1 MILMAAPQAIGRAEQ
16 SVPPVVGDYGPW
28 GVDLTGMD
36 SSTKPGDDFF
46 RYANGAWYD
55 RTRIAP
61 DRDSNGVDRILSDV
75 VELRIR
81 DILGRGADGVEA
93 GARADAAKIGAFYA
107 AFMNEARAE
116 TLDAQPIKPLIQEL
130 RAAASRDDLA
140 RLMGTSPV
148 TFFSSIFNIS
158 IDVDAKAPDK
168 YAVSIGQS
176 GLGLPDRD
184 YYLTP
189 QFADKK
195 AAYLAYVAQI
205 LEMIGWEAQQ
215 QSAAA
220 ILAFETAIAGASW
233 TVAEQR
239 DSEKT
244 YNPTSV
250 AQLQQTAPFPWRRL
264 LEGANLRNL
273 ERVVVLENT
282 AVAKIADLFAQT
294 PVETLKAWQ
303 AFHLTDSAAPY
314 LSKRFVTASFD
325 FRGKTLGGVL
335 EISERWKRGVSA
347 VNGTMGEAIGRIYAT
362 RYFPV
367 EAKKKVEALV
377 EQLRLALKGRIER
390 VAWMSQ
396 ETKIKA
402 LEKLARLNVKV
413 AYPATWRDYS
423 TLEVRPDDLVG
434 NLEAAGRF
442 EWLRKVDRLNSPV
455 DRNEW
460 MMTPQTVNAYYS
472 PNLNEIVLPAAQLQ
486 PPYFD
491 PAADPAV
498 NYGGIGALIGHELTH
513 AFDDDGRKFDA
524 AGVLSDWWM
533 PVDAEEFN
541 ARAEELGRQ
550 YDAFEPFPG
559 THVNGELT
567 MGENIADLG
576 GALIALDA
584 YHGSLS
590 GKPAAVIDGL
600 TGDQRFFLGFA
611 QSWRKKTTEDALR
624 QQLVSDPHAPEEFR
638 VNGVVRNI
646 DAWYDAFGVKAA
658 DKLRLAP
665 EARVRIW

>member
-1 MILMAAPQAIGRAEQ
+1 
-16 SVPPVVGDYGPW
+16 V
-28 GVDLTGMD
+28 
-36 SSTKPGDDFF
+36 STV
-46 RYANGAWYD
+46 NGA
-55 RTRIAP
+55 
-61 DRDSNGVDRILSDV
+61 
-75 VELRIR
+75 
-81 DILGRGADGVEA
+81 
-93 GARADAAKIGAFYA
+93 
-107 AFMNEARAE
+107 
-116 TLDAQPIKPLIQEL
+116 
-130 RAAASRDDLA
+130 
-140 RLMGTSPV
+140 
-148 TFFSSIFNIS
+148 
-158 IDVDAKAPDK
+158 
-168 YAVSIGQS
+168 
-176 GLGLPDRD
+176 
-184 YYLTP
+184 
-189 QFADKK
+189 
-195 AAYLAYVAQI
+195 
-205 LEMIGWEAQQ
+205 
-215 QSAAA
+215 
-220 ILAFETAIAGASW
+220 
-233 TVAEQR
+233 
-239 DSEKT
+239 
-244 YNPTSV
+244 
-250 AQLQQTAPFPWRRL
+250 
-264 LEGANLRNL
+264 
-273 ERVVVLENT
+273 
-282 AVAKIADLFAQT
+282 
-294 PVETLKAWQ
+294 
-303 AFHLTDSAAPY
+303 
-314 LSKRFVTASFD
+314 
-325 FRGKTLGGVL
+325 
-335 EISERWKRGVSA
+335 
-347 VNGTMGEAIGRIYAT
+347 MGEAIGRTYAA

-367 EAKKKVEALV
+367 EAKAKVEALV

-455 DRNEW
+455 DRDEW

-576 GALIALDA
+576 GTLIALDA
-584 YHGSLS
+584 YHGSLL

-646 DAWYDAFGVKAA
+646 DAWYDAFGVKAV

>member
-1 MILMAAPQAIGRAEQ
+1 MAAPQAIGRAEQ
-16 SVPPVVGDYGPW
+16 SVPSVVGEYGPW
-28 GVDLTGMD
+28 GVDLNGMD

-93 GARADAAKIGAFYA
+93 RARADAAKIGAFYA

-205 LEMIGWEAQQ
+205 LEMIGWEAPQ

-455 DRNEW
+455 DRDEW

-576 GALIALDA
+576 GTLIALDA
-584 YHGSLS
+584 YHGSLL

-646 DAWYDAFGVKAA
+646 DAWYDAFGVKAV